1 MKELFTAA
9 ASAPNLIP
17 TLLLAFVM
25 IYWLVVL
32 IGAIDIDSLDV
43 DIDVDTDVDVDVD
56 ADVDGEL
63 SGGGFDGVLAFFNL
77 GQVPLMVFLTF
88 WILPVWVLSV
98 LGNYYIGNA
107 SFLIGLL
114 VLLPSLIVGLF
125 IAKVLT
131 NPLAKVFGKLNQES
145 NETVIGKIC
154 TITSQASHQRVGQ
167 ARVKT
172 SGAPLLLN
180 VKTYEGVSLDR
191 GDTAMVIEQQQG
203 RNIYFIEP
211 YID

>member
-9 ASAPNLIP
+9 VSAPNLIP
-17 TLLLAFVM
+17 TLLLAFVL

-32 IGAIDIDSLDV
+32 LGAIDIDSLDV
-43 DIDVDTDVDVDVD
+43 DLDLDTDVDVD
-56 ADVDGEL
+56 ADVDGHL
-63 SGGGFDGVLAFFNL
+63 SGAGFDGVLAFFNL
-77 GQVPLMVFLTF
+77 GQIPLMVFLSF

-98 LGNYYIGNA
+98 LGNHYLGNS

-114 VLLPSLIVGLF
+114 VLLPSLVAGLF
-125 IAKVLT
+125 IAKFLT
-131 NPLAKVFGKLNQES
+131 TPLVKVFAGLNQEA

-154 TITSQASHQRVGQ
+154 TITSQASNLKVGQ
-167 ARVKT
+167 ARVQT

-180 VKTYEGVSLDR
+180 VKTYEGITLDR
-191 GDTAMVIEQQQG
+191 GETGMVIEQQEG

-211 YID
+211 YIN